1 MRGRHDALA
10 TGRGD
15 SYGKR
20 RSLHGA
26 RPNGVLRCGS
36 NQLLL
41 AGWLTRLELVRIG
54 SIRRLRRGRSSRKL
68 TGNPIETV
76 QEQDKLRSRPF
87 GRFGRL
93 NVVISILIAG
103 WVPVVFMLLISYTI
117 LSNTLELKI
126 LRDRQTFVQLIAHLV
141 GDDLGRSGEIVY
153 YYQTY
158 PPVANI
164 FSARYPD
171 LAAQKWLQEIYF
183 SHPRIDGMFITTADG
198 RLIASVPPSDSS
210 MMLQDQISKTWL
222 EGARHAQKFYVSP
235 VHPRSPDNR
244 MATDLVSPV
253 HGPDGRTIG
262 FIGVSVLVE
271 RIGRRLSL
279 IDLADQAECQIVDQ
293 KGTPLFSR
301 DFKANTGAVSPTD
314 QTVIKKIRAEKTGH
328 VEENGM
334 IYSSAPIESTGW
346 TTVVKQPRAVAYRP
360 VHVLLEKM
368 TFLASWLIVG
378 TAIIAWLAGKFYRR
392 QSDAAARIEREVV
405 FNDKILANM
414 PSGIALVDPKT
425 RRFLQA
431 NEAFGQMAR
440 RFGDLPAEKEIRE
453 ATYQEVNIA
462 PPEAIEKVLSFG
474 TPFQLVEHPLL
485 DRAGVTNFVNVNLL
499 RLQDSKQN
507 VQGVLF
513 LVEDKTR
520 DVRLRQELI
529 SANAAKDQFLALLSH
544 ELRNPLSPVIAM
556 VGELEA
562 RAPEDGSIRQPLAV
576 IRRNVE
582 LEARL
587 IDDLLDITR
596 IAKGKLQLSFE
607 VTSVHETLHRA
618 YEICREG
625 LQQKN
630 LSFDFRLNAE
640 QDYVNGDPA
649 RLQQVFWNLIKN
661 GVKFTPSGGRVI
673 VETSN
678 LSDDR
683 IVIRTIDSGIG
694 IDRAKIEKIFNAF
707 EQGQSSITRK
717 FGGLGLGLAISKAMV
732 RAHGGSIAVESPGL
746 GQGATF
752 SVILNTVPAPVDAQS
767 AAALAPQPNEEKAKQ
782 PDRKGHLLVVDD
794 HHDTCVG
801 MKLLL
806 ERRGYRI
813 TLAHTAGQAIEK
825 AQIEKFDLLISDIGL
840 PDRSGYELMKELRA
854 KSSLR
859 GIALSGF
866 GMENDVSKA
875 RAAGFSRH
883 LTKPINFERLDEA
896 IRSLLVD

>member
-1 MRGRHDALA
+1 
-10 TGRGD
+10 
-15 SYGKR
+15 
-20 RSLHGA
+20 
-26 RPNGVLRCGS
+26 
-36 NQLLL
+36 
-41 AGWLTRLELVRIG
+41 
-54 SIRRLRRGRSSRKL
+54 
-68 TGNPIETV
+68 V

-103 WVPVVFMLLISYTI
+103 WVPVIFMLLISYTI

-126 LRDRQTFVQLIAHLV
+126 LRDRQSFVQLIAHLV

-158 PPVANI
+158 PPVAHI

-171 LAAQKWLQEIYF
+171 IAGKKWLQEIYF
-183 SHPRIDGMFITTADG
+183 SHPRIDGMFITTRDG
-198 RLIASVPPSDSS
+198 RLIASVPDDPA
-210 MMLQDQISKTWL
+210 MALQSQISETWL
-222 EGARHAQKFYVSP
+222 EGARKAKEFYVSP
-235 VHPRSPDNR
+235 VHPRSSDNR
-244 MATDLVSPV
+244 MATDVVSPV
-253 HGPDGRTIG
+253 HGPDGPTIG

-271 RIGRRLSL
+271 RIGRRLSM

-293 KGTPLFSR
+293 NGTALFSK
-301 DFKANTGAVSPTD
+301 DFKANTGPVSPAD
-314 QTVIKKIRAEKTGH
+314 RALFKKIRADKSGH
-328 VEENGM
+328 IEENGM
-334 IYSSAPIESTGW
+334 IYSSARIESTGW
-346 TTVVKQPRAVAYRP
+346 TTVVRQPRAVAYRP

-368 TFLASWLIVG
+368 TFLTSWLIVG
-378 TAIIAWLAGKFYRR
+378 TAIIAWLASKFYRR
-392 QSDAAARIEREVV
+392 QSEAAARIEREVV

-414 PSGIALVDPKT
+414 PSGIALVDPET

-440 RFGDLPAEKEIRE
+440 RFGDLPVEKEIRE
-453 ATYQEVNIA
+453 AMYQDVNIA

-474 TPFQLVEHPLL
+474 TPFQLVEQPLV
-485 DRAGVTNFVNVNLL
+485 DRSGVTNFVNVNLL

-607 VTSVHETLHRA
+607 VTSVHETLRRA
-618 YEICREG
+618 YEICRED
-625 LQQKN
+625 LQRKN

-678 LSDDR
+678 LSGDR

-746 GQGATF
+746 GQGTTF
-752 SVILNTVPAPVDAQS
+752 SVILNTVPAPMDAQP
-767 AAALAPQPNEEKAKQ
+767 AAAPASLPNEEKAKQ

-813 TLAHTAGQAIEK
+813 TLAHTADQAIEK
-825 AQIEKFDLLISDIGL
+825 AQVEKFDLLISDIGL

-854 KSSLR
+854 KSALR

-866 GMENDVSKA
+866 GMENDISKA